1 MKNFLNLLKK
11 DIKEIITPQLL
22 VPLVIVVIFYS
33 FIGNVM
39 QTETKKASSP
49 QPVLVVDYD
58 KSATSTQFIEN
69 LKAISIPEVYYGG
82 IVDPITIAKT
92 KNIDVIIEVPL
103 GFEASIKS
111 FKQPELKIYS
121 VIKGISIV
129 SIAGPQKVKSVVSA
143 VSDTL
148 SNMYIKNFTNIDP
161 SIIKN
166 PIVLKEYVVV
176 NGKIGEASP
185 EMVSNL
191 LMSQVI
197 FIPIILAFVII
208 FASQMI
214 VSLIASEKENKTFE
228 TLMTVPVKRPFIILS
243 KMLASSIMALI
254 ISVFYLIGMRSYFNG
269 ISMGE
274 FSSAQGSSILKALG
288 LVYTPVQ
295 YFYIGLLLFLTIVA
309 SLALASILAVFA
321 EDTKSAQMYLT
332 PLMILI
338 MIPYFLSLFT
348 NIDTLSL
355 PIKVIVY
362 LIPFSYPFIAS
373 QKVLFGSVSIVYIG
387 ALYLLLFSAISIV
400 IATRI
405 VSSDRIFTTRVRKN
419 RIRFFSR

>member
-58 KSATSTQFIEN
+58 KSATSSQFIEN
-69 LKAISIPEVYYGG
+69 LKAVSIPEVYYGG

-166 PIVLKEYVVV
+166 PITLKEYVVV

-269 ISMGE
+269 IPMGE
-274 FSSAQGSSILKALG
+274 FSSAQGASILKALG

-355 PIKVIVY
+355 TIKVIVY

-387 ALYLLLFSAISIV
+387 AVYLLLFSAISIV

-419 RIRFFSR
+419 RIRFFGR

>member
-1 MKNFLNLLKK
+1 
-11 DIKEIITPQLL
+11 
-22 VPLVIVVIFYS
+22 
-33 FIGNVM
+33 M

-69 LKAISIPEVYYGG
+69 LKAVSIPEVYSGG

-92 KNIDVIIEVPL
+92 KNIDVIIEVPS

-121 VIKGISIV
+121 VIKGISMV

-143 VSDTL
+143 VSETL

-214 VSLIASEKENKTFE
+214 VGLIASEKENKTFE

-269 ISMGE
+269 VSMGE
-274 FSSAQGSSILKALG
+274 FSHAQSSSILKALG

-348 NIDTLSL
+348 NVDTLSL
-355 PIKVIVY
+355 PLKVVVY

-387 ALYLLLFSAISIV
+387 VLYLLLFSAISIV

-405 VSSDRIFTTRVRKN
+405 VSSDKIFTTRVRKN

>member
-1 MKNFLNLLKK
+1 
-11 DIKEIITPQLL
+11 
-22 VPLVIVVIFYS
+22 
-33 FIGNVM
+33 
-39 QTETKKASSP
+39 
-49 QPVLVVDYD
+49 
-58 KSATSTQFIEN
+58 
-69 LKAISIPEVYYGG
+69 
-82 IVDPITIAKT
+82 
-92 KNIDVIIEVPL
+92 
-103 GFEASIKS
+103 
-111 FKQPELKIYS
+111 
-121 VIKGISIV
+121 
-129 SIAGPQKVKSVVSA
+129 
-143 VSDTL
+143 
-148 SNMYIKNFTNIDP
+148 
-161 SIIKN
+161 
-166 PIVLKEYVVV
+166 
-176 NGKIGEASP
+176 
-185 EMVSNL
+185 
-191 LMSQVI
+191 
-197 FIPIILAFVII
+197 
-208 FASQMI
+208 
-214 VSLIASEKENKTFE
+214 
-228 TLMTVPVKRPFIILS
+228 
-243 KMLASSIMALI
+243 
-254 ISVFYLIGMRSYFNG
+254 
-269 ISMGE
+269 
-274 FSSAQGSSILKALG
+274 
-288 LVYTPVQ
+288 VQ